1 MTAAVS
7 VEVQFKVS
15 SLSIINLSPSIPSIM
30 KSLLSRFHLFNDSVL
45 VRSSLRRHGRSRF
58 GFERPVGHIISS
70 NNTRADDGFYKVS
83 DIGPSH
89 DGTGLSPGLG
99 STAVV
104 GEVVDHAV
112 DMGSLRPGDTIDV
125 PYEVT
130 MSLGFRDFWQSAF
143 YSYDRIQTST
153 PFARSLG
160 LQDQVIPFS
169 MMLFL
174 ATSMSKKFFYKRSV
188 LPFSLTIDIDSYF
201 RSRRPCQDS
210 CRLWSCT
217 VPLARIRRRH
227 IQEAIHHQQPA
238 HHL

>member
-1 MTAAVS
+1 M
-7 VEVQFKVS
+7 
-15 SLSIINLSPSIPSIM
+15 
-30 KSLLSRFHLFNDSVL
+30 
-45 VRSSLRRHGRSRF
+45 
-58 GFERPVGHIISS
+58 
-70 NNTRADDGFYKVS
+70 S

-89 DGTGLSPGLG
+89 DGTTGVLLSAGLTGSPII
-99 STAVV
+99 VV

-174 ATSMSKKFFYKRSV
+174 ATSMSKEYISLSV
-188 LPFSLTIDIDSYF
+188 LSCPPASLTIHDIY
-201 RSRRPCQDS
+201 Q
-210 CRLWSCT
+210 WS
-217 VPLARIRRRH
+217 L
-227 IQEAIHHQQPA
+227 
-238 HHL
+238 

>member
-1 MTAAVS
+1 
-7 VEVQFKVS
+7 
-15 SLSIINLSPSIPSIM
+15 M
-30 KSLLSRFHLFNDSVL
+30 KSLLSRIHLFNDSVL
-45 VRSSLRRHGRSRF
+45 VRSSMRRHGRPRF
-58 GFERPVGHIISS
+58 GFEWPVRHIISS
-70 NNTRADDGFYKVS
+70 NNSSNTTRADEGFYKVS

-89 DGTGLSPGLG
+89 DGTGLLPGLG
-99 STAVV
+99 STALV

-112 DMGSLRPGDTIDV
+112 DMSSLRPGDTIDV

-174 ATSMSKKFFYKRSV
+174 ATSMSKKFFYEFSV
-188 LPFSLTIDIDSYF
+188 LFFL
-201 RSRRPCQDS
+201 
-210 CRLWSCT
+210 
-217 VPLARIRRRH
+217 
-227 IQEAIHHQQPA
+227 
-238 HHL
+238 

>member
-1 MTAAVS
+1 
-7 VEVQFKVS
+7 
-15 SLSIINLSPSIPSIM
+15 M
-30 KSLLSRFHLFNDSVL
+30 KSLLKRIRLLNDSVL
-45 VRSSLRRHGRSRF
+45 VRSSMQRRHGRPGF
-58 GFERPVGHIISS
+58 GFERPVGHTTTISS
-70 NNTRADDGFYKVS
+70 STTTTTTTTRADEGFYKVS

-89 DGTGLSPGLG
+89 DGMGVLPGLG
-99 STAVV
+99 VV

-174 ATSMSKKFFYKRSV
+174 ATSMSKKCSTYRSSV
-188 LPFSLTIDIDSYF
+188 LSYLPSSLTIDIDRCL
-201 RSRRPCQDS
+201 RSCGPCQDS
-210 CRLWSCT
+210 CRLWTCT

-227 IQEAIHHQQPA
+227 IQEALHHQQPA